1 MEAVL
6 RLQVA
11 LTNRGRLREDDFGRV
26 SFQLGCLYRAP
37 LQPAVRQIPF
47 ADLPL

>member
-37 LQPAVRQIPF
+37 LQPLRQTPF